1 MKINITNNYIKIF
14 VISFIA
20 ILLDYFWL
28 INNINTPP
36 GWDQGY
42 HIANT
47 FKMSNIIDNREINIF
62 EKISDILNVTES
74 YRGPL
79 TYFITALILKIFG
92 KSYTMVYL
100 SNNFFN
106 LICNFS
112 IYKISEIYN
121 QKKVGILAIILFTFS
136 PFIFIQRADYL
147 IDLSLTSFGMLFFA
161 TLTFWF
167 YSKKDFSKYS
177 LISGITLGLVFLV
190 KPTGIV
196 LFLIPILINF
206 CKRLY
211 LNNKLIFFK
220 ELVSFFISFLLVIT
234 PWFSRHWLT
243 IISSINNAWQWGIK
257 YQDGLDANTFEGWI
271 YYFKII
277 PQYLGLPLIIFILIF
292 FILSLL
298 KNKRTKYFGKSSF
311 RNKWLIYLLVNSY
324 IVLSL
329 MSTKETRFLLP
340 VYPVICIYLSLII
353 NKLNNYNFVNENKK
367 IIVVFLLIITFLF
380 NQDSW
385 KIINKSTNM
394 LSKYDNWHHQEI
406 IKTIQKENPRIN
418 QTIAVLPDTKE
429 VNTFNLEAEAARQ
442 GNKINA
448 RQIISN
454 EENFKSDLKYFD
466 WFLLKS
472 GDQGVMNNKAKNLL
486 NYYLLKSNSFFTF
499 RKWNL
504 PDNSE
509 LILLRRNK
517 LNTGISEKECFL
529 NTPSLKINQ
538 FKNGIKVD
546 LFSKGVYIDKS
557 NLLINLSNKN
567 INKEINLSLLN
578 GRLID
583 KLSPKNCYYI
593 SHILPF
599 KLERKANNN
608 EFDIESYIVTKN
620 NKKILIPDTKLI
632 YSNNSDSLTNDTLYE
647 NKISTVRDL
656 GNLIREGNFDKL
668 FYLVGIL
675 NQSDPSQV
683 YLKESEKIYTLRYK
697 EDKSLDNLYAIL
709 AAQILQKKANDSRNT
724 ISKILDE
731 DSKNGNSYLAKAI
744 IEIYQFKL
752 KEAKKSLYT
761 AKSINNKSTQS
772 KSIIKDIDKFIKYI

>member
-1 MKINITNNYIKIF
+1 
-14 VISFIA
+14 
-20 ILLDYFWL
+20 
-28 INNINTPP
+28 
-36 GWDQGY
+36 
-42 HIANT
+42 
-47 FKMSNIIDNREINIF
+47 
-62 EKISDILNVTES
+62 
-74 YRGPL
+74 
-79 TYFITALILKIFG
+79 
-92 KSYTMVYL
+92 
-100 SNNFFN
+100 
-106 LICNFS
+106 
-112 IYKISEIYN
+112 
-121 QKKVGILAIILFTFS
+121 
-136 PFIFIQRADYL
+136 
-147 IDLSLTSFGMLFFA
+147 
-161 TLTFWF
+161 
-167 YSKKDFSKYS
+167 
-177 LISGITLGLVFLV
+177 
-190 KPTGIV
+190 
-196 LFLIPILINF
+196 
-206 CKRLY
+206 
-211 LNNKLIFFK
+211 
-220 ELVSFFISFLLVIT
+220 
-234 PWFSRHWLT
+234 
-243 IISSINNAWQWGIK
+243 
-257 YQDGLDANTFEGWI
+257 
-271 YYFKII
+271 
-277 PQYLGLPLIIFILIF
+277 
-292 FILSLL
+292 
-298 KNKRTKYFGKSSF
+298 
-311 RNKWLIYLLVNSY
+311 
-324 IVLSL
+324 
-329 MSTKETRFLLP
+329 
-340 VYPVICIYLSLII
+340 
-353 NKLNNYNFVNENKK
+353 
-367 IIVVFLLIITFLF
+367 
-380 NQDSW
+380 
-385 KIINKSTNM
+385 
-394 LSKYDNWHHQEI
+394 
-406 IKTIQKENPRIN
+406 
-418 QTIAVLPDTKE
+418 
-429 VNTFNLEAEAARQ
+429 
-442 GNKINA
+442 
-448 RQIISN
+448 
-454 EENFKSDLKYFD
+454 
-466 WFLLKS
+466 
-472 GDQGVMNNKAKNLL
+472 
-486 NYYLLKSNSFFTF
+486 
-499 RKWNL
+499 
-504 PDNSE
+504 
-509 LILLRRNK
+509 
-517 LNTGISEKECFL
+517 SEKECFL